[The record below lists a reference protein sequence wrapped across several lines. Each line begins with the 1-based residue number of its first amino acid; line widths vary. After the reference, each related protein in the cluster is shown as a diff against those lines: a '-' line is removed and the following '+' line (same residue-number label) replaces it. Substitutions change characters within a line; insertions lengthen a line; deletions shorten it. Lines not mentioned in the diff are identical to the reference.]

1 MSFDDL
7 LAKDGGCTNHF
18 HNIHLL
24 MIEMYKAQHNL
35 EPILLKDVF
44 EVNKYMGPTLRTD
57 KYFKSN
63 NVKSD
68 SFGLNSLQVFGVR
81 LWKLLPENI
90 RLSQSLEIFKEKIKS
105 WKPMCPCK
113 LCATFIKGV
122 GYINLQIYYIM
133 KCLKLDILLFPN
145 KIFIDCLLPSIF
157 IVSKGAKLIF

>member
-24 MIEMYKAQHNL
+24 MIEMYKAQQNL
-35 EPILLKDVF
+35 EPLLLKDVF

-122 GYINLQIYYIM
+122 GYINLQI
-133 KCLKLDILLFPN
+133 
-145 KIFIDCLLPSIF
+145 
-157 IVSKGAKLIF
+157 

>member
-1 MSFDDL
+1 M
-7 LAKDGGCTNHF
+7 
-18 HNIHLL
+18 
-24 MIEMYKAQHNL
+24 

-44 EVNKYMGPTLRTD
+44 EVSKYIGPTLRTD

-63 NVKSD
+63 NAKTD

-122 GYINLQIYYIM
+122 GYINLQ
-133 KCLKLDILLFPN
+133 
-145 KIFIDCLLPSIF
+145 
-157 IVSKGAKLIF
+157 V